1 MYVAPESNVLY
12 ALAAVAETSTTTAAP
27 FVPSDDLPDDI
38 WADE

>member
-27 FVPSDDLPDDI
+27 SDDLPDDL
-38 WADE
+38 W